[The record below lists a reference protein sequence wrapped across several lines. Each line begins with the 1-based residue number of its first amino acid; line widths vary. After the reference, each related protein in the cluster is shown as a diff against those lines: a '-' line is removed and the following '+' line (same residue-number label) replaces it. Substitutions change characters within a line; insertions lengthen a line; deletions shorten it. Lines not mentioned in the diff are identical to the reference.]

1 LRRWIDGFANRFGLT
16 YIDYKNATLPRYPK
30 RSSKWYAE
38 YVRTHYSYD
47 SSDPAGSGDDGNY
60 YNDDYESSGAV
71 GAHTSNSTSSGS
83 SSGGGGGG
91 GSENEGASRHKKN
104 KRKKNDEK
112 NKNKKGKGKG
122 KDKGKRKGKGKGKGN
137 SKNQN
142 DDRGPILPVD
152 DDYTLD
158 PKNELFKGGVSA
170 PLRDQAKRMVAV
182 SSVGGFMDFLN
193 AAMGS
198 NHGAAVFGPQGL
210 VPW

>member
-1 LRRWIDGFANRFGLT
+1 MRRWIDGFANRFGLT

-47 SSDPAGSGDDGNY
+47 SSDPAGSGDDDNY
-60 YNDDYESSGAV
+60 YNDDNESSGAV

-83 SSGGGGGG
+83 
-91 GSENEGASRHKKN
+91 NEGASRHKKN
-104 KRKKNDEK
+104 KRRKNDK
-112 NKNKKGKGKG
+112 KKDKKGKGKG
-122 KDKGKRKGKGKGKGN
+122 KDKGKGN
-137 SKNQN
+137 SKNEN

-193 AAMGS
+193 AAMGC
-198 NHGAAVFGPQGL
+198 NHGAAVFGAQGL

>member
-1 LRRWIDGFANRFGLT
+1 MT

-47 SSDPAGSGDDGNY
+47 SSDPVGGGDDDNY

-71 GAHTSNSTSSGS
+71 GAHTSNSSSSTSSGGS
-83 SSGGGGGG
+83 S
-91 GSENEGASRHKKN
+91 EGASRHKKN
-104 KRKKNDEK
+104 KRKKNDKK
-112 NKNKKGKGKG
+112 NKNK
-122 KDKGKRKGKGKGKGN
+122 DKKGKGN

-158 PKNELFKGGVSA
+158 PKNELFKGGASA

-182 SSVGGFMDFLN
+182 SSVGGFMNFLN

-198 NHGAAVFGPQGL
+198 NHGAAVFGAQGL

>member
-1 LRRWIDGFANRFGLT
+1 MRRWIDGFANRFGLT
-16 YIDYKNATLPRYPK
+16 YIDYKNATLPRFPK

-47 SSDPAGSGDDGNY
+47 SSDPAGSGDDDNY
-60 YNDDYESSGAV
+60 YNDEYESSGAV

-83 SSGGGGGG
+83 TS
-91 GSENEGASRHKKN
+91 SENEGASRHKKS
-104 KRKKNDEK
+104 KRKKNDK
-112 NKNKKGKGKG
+112 NKKDKKGKGKG
-122 KDKGKRKGKGKGKGN
+122 QGKDKDK

-198 NHGAAVFGPQGL
+198 NHGAAVFGAQGL